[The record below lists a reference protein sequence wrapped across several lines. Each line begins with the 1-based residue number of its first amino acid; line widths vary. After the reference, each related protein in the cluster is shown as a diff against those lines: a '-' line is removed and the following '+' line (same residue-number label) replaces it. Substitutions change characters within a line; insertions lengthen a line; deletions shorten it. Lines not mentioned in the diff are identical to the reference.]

1 MLKVFRKK
9 HISKTI
15 WIILAVLVLPAF
27 VFWGFG
33 SYSRSKQEESYA
45 GKIGK
50 RTISLID
57 YRDAYLAAKNMAIIQ
72 LGIPEDKLDEVAN
85 YIDLNAQAWERL
97 VLLDEAKRER
107 IRVSDNAVVEQ
118 IESYP
123 FFQRKNTFDQTIYEQ
138 ILQYVLRT
146 KPRDFEEQTR
156 QNLMIRKLYE
166 TATSGIKLTD
176 QEIKNEYRKNNEELT
191 LQYINASP
199 QEFGKALNPTDVELK
214 AFFDANQLKF
224 KQPLSF
230 SIEYIAFIPDG
241 KTEFSFQETIN
252 DALMRLR
259 RNLSLEQVAKD
270 LKLQFKDSGLF
281 PENGPI
287 PGIGWAPELL
297 ALLPKAKAGTFLQPL
312 RLDKNVYIVKLKE
325 RKEPYI
331 PKLEECKDKVKDEFI
346 KEKSRETAESKLREC
361 LKNANPKDLEGSAKS
376 CGLNSGTTGSIKYDG
391 YIEGI
396 GTTDVLWNA
405 GKDLKDDTLSDIV
418 ELPSGF
424 YAVKVKARVPA
435 DEKKFAAEKNDF
447 TAALLN
453 RKKSVF
459 FQQITEA
466 LKRRVQKY

>member
-15 WIILAVLVLPAF
+15 WIILAILILPAF

-33 SYSRSKQEESYA
+33 SYTRSKREETYA
-45 GKIGK
+45 GKIGN
-50 RTISLID
+50 RAISLID
-57 YRDAYLAAKNMAIIQ
+57 YRDAYIAVKNMAIIQ
-72 LGIPEDKLDEVAN
+72 LGIPEDKLDEVGS

-97 VLLDEAKRER
+97 VLLDEARRER
-107 IRVSDNAVVEQ
+107 IRISDEEVVKQ

-123 FFQRKNTFDQTIYEQ
+123 FFQRKNAFDETLYNQ

-146 KPRDFEEQTR
+146 KPRDFEEETR

-166 TATSGIKLTD
+166 TATSAIKLSD
-176 QEIKNEYRKNNEELT
+176 QEIKEEYRKNNEELT
-191 LQYINASP
+191 LQYISANP
-199 QEFGKALNPTDVELK
+199 QEFAKALNPTDDELK
-214 AFFDANQLKF
+214 DYFNSNQLKF

-230 SIEYIAFIPDG
+230 SIEYIAFVSEG
-241 KTEFSFQETIN
+241 KTEFSLQETIN
-252 DALMRLR
+252 DALMRLH
-259 RNLSLEQVAKD
+259 RNQSLEQVAKD
-270 LKLQFKDSGLF
+270 LKLQFKDSGFF

-297 ALLPKAKAGTFLQPL
+297 TVLPKAKAGQILRPL
-312 RLDKNVYIVKLKE
+312 RLDKNFYIVRLKE
-325 RKEPYI
+325 RKEPYV

-346 KEKSRETAESKLREC
+346 KEKSREMARAKLEEC
-361 LKNANPKDLEGSAKS
+361 LKTANPKDLEASAKS
-376 CGLNSGTTGSIKYDG
+376 SGLNFGTTGSIKYDG

-396 GTTDVLWNA
+396 GTTDNLWNA
-405 GKDLKDDTLSDIV
+405 GKDLKDDALSGIV

-424 YAVKVKARVPA
+424 YAVKVKARVPV

-447 TAALLN
+447 TVTLLS
-453 RKKSVF
+453 RKKSAF
-459 FQQITEA
+459 FQTIAEA